1 LVNFLILYVLCVM
14 QESMLR
20 PLNLSIARAFVI
32 WHVQNSFLSPAELS
46 LKRVLHGTSY
56 VFMLW
61 LAR

>member
-1 LVNFLILYVLCVM
+1 MRYARVCA
-14 QESMLR
+14 
-20 PLNLSIARAFVI
+20 PALNLSIAFVI
-32 WHVQNSFLSPAELS
+32 RHVQNSFLSPAELS